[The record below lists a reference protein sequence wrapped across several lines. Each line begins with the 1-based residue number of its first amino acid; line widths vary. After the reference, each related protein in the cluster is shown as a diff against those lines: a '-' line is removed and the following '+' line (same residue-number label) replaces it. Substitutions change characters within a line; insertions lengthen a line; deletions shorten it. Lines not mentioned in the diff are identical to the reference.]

1 MEAFESFVAL
11 ALETENLVVSE
22 ALKFDISRQTT
33 SGLQTHG
40 YEVDLVGA
48 RSDLLVLA
56 SVKSYFGSKGVHADE
71 VAGTSSRA
79 ANNRRYILL
88 NQAEIRTK
96 VIELA
101 AARFGYRLGQV
112 ELRLYVGKFAG
123 RPGTHDVRVRKWCS
137 EQRAGRGTIK
147 VVGVEEVV
155 ARVQEVATKKQ
166 YRDNAAL
173 VALKVLDAAGA
184 LRPVSTDLSS

>member
-1 MEAFESFVAL
+1 
-11 ALETENLVVSE
+11 VSE
-22 ALKFDISRQTT
+22 ALKFDLARQTT

-48 RSDLLVLA
+48 RQDVLVLA
-56 SVKSYFGSKGVHADE
+56 SVKSYFGSRGVHADE
-71 VAGTSSRA
+71 VAGTSSRVS
-79 ANNRRYILL
+79 NNRRYVLL
-88 NQAEIRTK
+88 NEPEIRNR
-96 VIELA
+96 VLEMA
-101 AARFGYRLGQV
+101 AERFGYKLDQV

-123 RPGTHDVRVRKWCS
+123 RPGTHDVRVREWCAK
-137 EQRAGRGTIK
+137 QKAGRGSIR

-155 ARVQEVATKKQ
+155 ARVRQVATRKQ

-184 LRPVSTDLSS
+184 LKPSDDDLGS